1 MTILFGLV
9 PQILQA
15 SLINDTFSTW
25 LGVEDSNLNLICL
38 GAGLWLARHSPGNC
52 SIHFLQQNS
61 AVENAH
67 LRRLTK
73 VTKLQL
79 RRRGMVKK
87 NAIGSYPAHPC
98 PPSPSKPPFLERS
111 VPNGGSSPSVSFFF
125 CLKTPTFCVVPI
137 FPYPS
142 PILFESEVIERT
154 QFHF

>member
-111 VPNGGSSPSVSFFF
+111 VPNGGSSPSVSIYFLFKDTDVL
-125 CLKTPTFCVVPI
+125 CCAH
-137 FPYPS
+137 FPLSIPN
-142 PILFESEVIERT
+142 II
-154 QFHF
+154 

>member
-79 RRRGMVKK
+79 RRRGLLKK
-87 NAIGSYPAHPC
+87 RNRELSC
-98 PPSPSKPPFLERS
+98 TSMPSITIQATIFRTLCSKWRFFSKCQHLFS
-111 VPNGGSSPSVSFFF
+111 V
-125 CLKTPTFCVVPI
+125 
-137 FPYPS
+137 
-142 PILFESEVIERT
+142 
-154 QFHF
+154 